1 MDVVVERC
9 AGLDVHK
16 DTVVAC
22 VRTPGKGGRRE
33 QTTRTF
39 KTMTIDLI
47 ALRDWLVAMG
57 VTLVGMESTGVYW
70 KPVFYVLEDDIECW
84 LLNARHLR
92 NVPGRK
98 TDLLTELPQGFRCG
112 CVPGGVGLARFAAR
126 DRRWRSAAG
135 FGGAGGAGSGVSGG
149 DRRSV
154 PAVSAG

>member
-22 VRTPGKGGRRE
+22 VRTPGKGGSRE

-39 KTMTIDLI
+39 KTMTADLL
-47 ALRDWLVAMG
+47 ALRDWLVALG

-98 TDLLTELPQGFRCG
+98 TDLLTELPGRCRRGCVPYRARLVRFATRDQRCG
-112 CVPGGVGLARFAAR
+112 CAA
-126 DRRWRSAAG
+126 
-135 FGGAGGAGSGVSGG
+135 
-149 DRRSV
+149 
-154 PAVSAG
+154 

>member
-22 VRTPGKGGRRE
+22 VRTPGKGGSRE

-39 KTMTIDLI
+39 RTMTVDLM
-47 ALRDWLVAMG
+47 ALRDWLVALG

-98 TDLLTELPQGFRCG
+98 TDLCKTRSGSASCSSTAWCG
-112 CVPGGVGLARFAAR
+112 PRLCRPSRFA
-126 DRRWRSAAG
+126 SCG
-135 FGGAGGAGSGVSGG
+135 I
-149 DRRSV
+149 
-154 PAVSAG
+154 

>member
-22 VRTPGKGGRRE
+22 VRTPGKGGSRE

-39 KTMTIDLI
+39 KTMTADLL
-47 ALRDWLVAMG
+47 ALRDWLVALG

-98 TDLLTELPQGFRCG
+98 TDC
-112 CVPGGVGLARFAAR
+112 
-126 DRRWRSAAG
+126 
-135 FGGAGGAGSGVSGG
+135 
-149 DRRSV
+149 
-154 PAVSAG
+154 

>member
-22 VRTPGKGGRRE
+22 VRTPGKGGSRE

-39 KTMTIDLI
+39 KTMTIDLV

-70 KPVFYVLEDDIECW
+70 KPVFYVLEDDMACW

-98 TDLLTELPQGFRCG
+98 MCRTPSGSASWLSTAWCG
-112 CVPGGVGLARFAAR
+112 QRLCRPSRFA
-126 DRRWRSAAG
+126 SCG
-135 FGGAGGAGSGVSGG
+135 I
-149 DRRSV
+149 
-154 PAVSAG
+154 